1 MAHVLGVHSA
11 DHCAPMPCPV
21 HRPSNHHMREWP
33 KDFKRE
39 WRIVTRIC
47 PHGVQHP
54 DPDDLD
60 WLARM
65 RRPADLP
72 MAHECDGCCGRG
84 PAPKVAPKLIV
95 LEDNDSL
102 ALFLTRW
109 FGDLQA
115 QAQPPNPVA
124 AADALAEALRSR
136 STTQPTNAQSA

>member
-39 WRIVTRIC
+39 WRIVTRVC
-47 PHGVQHP
+47 PHGIQHP

-60 WLARM
+60 WLERM
-65 RRPADLP
+65 RRPTDLP
-72 MAHECDGCCGRG
+72 RAHECDGCCGKA
-84 PAPKVAPKLIV
+84 PAAKQASNLLV

-102 ALFLTRW
+102 ALFLARW
-109 FGDLQA
+109 FSEQLGPGKTPTA
-115 QAQPPNPVA
+115 VE
-124 AADALAEALRSR
+124 AADALVQALRER
-136 STTQPTNAQSA
+136 SAPNAPQTKAS